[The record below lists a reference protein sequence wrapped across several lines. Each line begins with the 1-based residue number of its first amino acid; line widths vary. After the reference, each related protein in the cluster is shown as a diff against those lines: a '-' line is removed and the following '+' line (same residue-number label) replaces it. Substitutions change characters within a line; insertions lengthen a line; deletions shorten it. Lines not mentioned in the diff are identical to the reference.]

1 MYGVHLSLKAL
12 PTYVALSWSP
22 SSIDTLKRSAA
33 FIVVAFLLCLSGAAH
48 RMRFLLTILIG
59 FAVGIGASSSQAAEP
74 RKPAWQSEW
83 ERTVQAAKK
92 EGALSLYL
100 LQGEGELSALAQVF
114 QKKYPD
120 INVVTTTGRG
130 NTLGPRIMAERRAGK
145 YLVDAYISG
154 ATTAYEVLYRAK
166 ILDSVRESLILP
178 EVIDQSKWWLG
189 QHHYL
194 DPENRYIFVYLGN
207 LGEYVSYHTKSV
219 EPGEIH
225 SYWDFL
231 QPKWKGKILSRDPK
245 ISGSQRIGLR
255 MFYYTSELGGE
266 FIRRLYGEMD
276 VTLTQ
281 EIRQATDW
289 LANGKFAICFF
300 CSDILR
306 AKGQGLSVDQF
317 RTAQWK
323 ESRAIS
329 SGNMGSIA
337 LLSQSPHPNAAR
349 VFVNWLLSPEG
360 QTALQRSANTANNS
374 EESLRTDIP
383 KDMIRSEVR
392 RVEGIRYFL
401 VDRPE
406 YIDMTPIY
414 DVVEKALAHA
424 KKR

>member
-1 MYGVHLSLKAL
+1 MKKRKLLTK
-12 PTYVALSWSP
+12 
-22 SSIDTLKRSAA
+22 TLN
-33 FIVVAFLLCLSGAAH
+33 FLLVTFSVAITHGADS
-48 RMRFLLTILIG
+48 R
-59 FAVGIGASSSQAAEP
+59 SN
-74 RKPAWQSEW
+74 WQSEW

-92 EGALSLYL
+92 EAALSLYL
-100 LQGEGELSALAQVF
+100 FQGEGELSAVAQLF

-166 ILDSVRESLILP
+166 ILDSVRAALILP
-178 EVIDQSKWWLG
+178 EVLDESKWWLS

-207 LGEYVSYHTKSV
+207 LGEYVSYQTKSV
-219 EPGEIH
+219 DAGEIR

-231 QPKWKGKILSRDPK
+231 QPKWRGKILSRDPK

-255 MFYYTSELGGE
+255 MFYYTPELGAE

-289 LANGKFAICFF
+289 LAHGKFAICFF

-306 AKGQGLSVDQF
+306 AKAQGLAVDQF

-329 SGNMGSIA
+329 AGNMGSVA
-337 LLSQSPHPNAAR
+337 LPSQPPHPNAAR

-360 QTALQRSANTANNS
+360 QTALQRTANTANNS

-383 KDMIRSEVR
+383 KDMIRGEVR
-392 RVEGIRYFL
+392 RVEGVKYFL
-401 VDRPE
+401 AEKPE
-406 YIDMTPIY
+406 YMEMGPIQEI
-414 DVVEKALAHA
+414 VERALVQA

>member
-1 MYGVHLSLKAL
+1 LKLLFTILAIS
-12 PTYVALSWSP
+12 VAWCSA
-22 SSIDTLKRSAA
+22 TVARSAE
-33 FIVVAFLLCLSGAAH
+33 
-48 RMRFLLTILIG
+48 
-59 FAVGIGASSSQAAEP
+59 FAKAG
-74 RKPAWQSEW
+74 WQSEW

-100 LQGEGELSALAQVF
+100 FQGEGELSTVAQLF

-120 INVVTTTGRG
+120 INVATTTGRG

-154 ATTAYEVLYRAK
+154 ATTAYEVLYRAR
-166 ILDSVRESLILP
+166 ILDSVRASLVLP
-178 EVIDQSKWWLG
+178 EVLDESKWWLG
-189 QHHYL
+189 RHHYL

-219 EPGEIH
+219 DAGDIR

-255 MFYYTSELGGE
+255 MFYYTPELGGD

-306 AKGQGLSVDQF
+306 AKAQGLAVDQF
-317 RTAQWK
+317 RTTQWK

-337 LLSQSPHPNAAR
+337 LPSQPPHPNAAR

-360 QTALQRSANTANNS
+360 QTALQRSANTATNS

-383 KDMIRSEVR
+383 KDMVRSEVR
-392 RVEGIRYFL
+392 RVEGIKYFL
-401 VDRPE
+401 VDKPE

-414 DVVEKALAHA
+414 DIVEKALVQA

>member
-1 MYGVHLSLKAL
+1 
-12 PTYVALSWSP
+12 
-22 SSIDTLKRSAA
+22 LKRSAA
-33 FIVVAFLLCLSGAAH
+33 FIVVAFLLCLSGAAA
-48 RMRFLLTILIG
+48 RCVRFLLTILIG
-59 FAVGIGASSSQAAEP
+59 FAVVIGASSSQAAEL

-219 EPGEIH
+219 EPGEIR

-266 FIRRLYGEMD
+266 FIRRLYAEMD

-300 CSDILR
+300 CSEILR
-306 AKGQGLSVDQF
+306 AKAQGLNVDQF

-337 LLSQSPHPNAAR
+337 LLNQSPHPNAAR

-392 RVEGIRYFL
+392 RVEGTRYFL

-414 DVVEKALAHA
+414 DVVEKALAQA